1 MVMVT
6 VPVADWLFVHR
17 TAPTGDV
24 VNEVVDE
31 VVDEVDEMRVEVGD
45 EDDGGRELEEL
56 VVVSVEREVLVSVP
70 PELGARTK

>member
-1 MVMVT
+1 M
-6 VPVADWLFVHR
+6 
-17 TAPTGDV
+17 
-24 VNEVVDE
+24 NEVVDE

>member
-31 VVDEVDEMRVEVGD
+31 ADEMRVEVGD

>member
-1 MVMVT
+1 MVT

-31 VVDEVDEMRVEVGD
+31 ADEMRVEVGD